1 MKSIVVEKIA
11 HLLEEVTRIYEDDTN
26 FKETVSKYGDSII
39 RIHWMYADNA
49 RKNQTL
55 KRVCIWPNG
64 DEGYVSL
71 TNDSDDH

>member
-1 MKSIVVEKIA
+1 MTYQEALDMK
-11 HLLEEVTRIYEDDTN
+11 
-26 FKETVSKYGDSII
+26 SKYGDSII